1 MKWFFVPYKRYFD
14 FSGRSSRSEY
24 WLYILSTIIAIFV
37 VSMIILAISIAM
49 GMKDNGGAATLF
61 YIVLGFWGLI
71 SIIPHWAL
79 VVRRFHD
86 QDLSGFLALL
96 NFIPFFGGL
105 IVLVFMCLPG
115 TQGANKFG
123 WPYKS

>member
-1 MKWFFVPYKRYFD
+1 MKWFLAPYKRYFD

-37 VSMIILAISIAM
+37 VSMIIVAISFAM
-49 GMKDNGGAATLF
+49 DMGNNGDAAILF

-71 SIIPHWAL
+71 SIIPHLAL
-79 VVRRFHD
+79 TVRRFHD
-86 QDLSGFLALL
+86 QDLSGFLVLL
-96 NFIPFFGGL
+96 QFIPFVGGL

-123 WPYKS
+123 WPYRS